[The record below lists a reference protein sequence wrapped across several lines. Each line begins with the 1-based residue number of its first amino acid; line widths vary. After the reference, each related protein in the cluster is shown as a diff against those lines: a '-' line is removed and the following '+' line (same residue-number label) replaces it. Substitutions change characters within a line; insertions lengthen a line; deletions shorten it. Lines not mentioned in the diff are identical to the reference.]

1 MILPILV
8 QNIIEISNAAIEIAL
23 VFLYFSLLSK
33 RKISKFLFSVAYIIT
48 TVILSAVVL
57 LVSDIFLHLVT
68 TTILISLVAFLCFD
82 D

>member
-1 MILPILV
+1 MILPVLV
-8 QNIIEISNAAIEIAL
+8 QNIIEISNVAIEIAL